1 VKLADFADPSIR
13 DGWIRDKGMMVFQL
27 YSDQTR
33 LSIDIFA
40 RYPMDFDSLW
50 SQSTPVDLP
59 GASLRIASID
69 HLILMKR
76 AAGRA
81 QDLIDIEKLEKLK
94 QILAEPGDAST

>member
-1 VKLADFADPSIR
+1 
-13 DGWIRDKGMMVFQL
+13 M
-27 YSDQTR
+27 
-33 LSIDIFA
+33 DI
-40 RYPMDFDSLW
+40 DSLW

-59 GASLRIASID
+59 GASRIASID

-94 QILAEPGDAST
+94 QILAETRDAST